1 MVFRKRTFMSIDART
16 RKILWAKAG
25 NRCSYRYAGEVCNE
39 ELVITDGKD
48 VTLIGNE
55 CHIIGEK
62 PKAARYL
69 PHYEGRNS
77 YDNLILMCPKHHKI
91 IDANEKKYTAQVLR
105 EMKKAHEKTIT
116 ERLTSRKLSELFIK
130 ESVFRTE

>member
-1 MVFRKRTFMSIDART
+1 MSIGART

-25 NRCSYRYAGEVCNE
+25 NRCSYRYGGEVCKE

-62 PKAARYL
+62 PKAARYI
-69 PHYEGRNS
+69 PNYEGRNS

-91 IDANEKKYTAQVLR
+91 IDANENKYTIEVLR
-105 EMKKAHEKTIT
+105 KMKKEHENTIT
-116 ERLTSRKLSELFIK
+116 ERLTSKKLSALLIK